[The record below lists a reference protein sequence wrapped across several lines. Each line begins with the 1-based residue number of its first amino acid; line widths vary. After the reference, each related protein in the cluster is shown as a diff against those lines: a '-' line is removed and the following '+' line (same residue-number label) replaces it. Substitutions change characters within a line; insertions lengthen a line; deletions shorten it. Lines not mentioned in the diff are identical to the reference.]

1 MTGKDSDKDG
11 TNAGHQNQGQ
21 DHDPVADLAYEPS
34 VNQTGITRCRPAL
47 TTAKARPVE
56 RHVSGQ

>member
-21 DHDPVADLAYEPS
+21 DM
-34 VNQTGITRCRPAL
+34 TRWRTWP
-47 TTAKARPVE
+47 TSR
-56 RHVSGQ
+56 R